1 MDRIR
6 TTDGHRRVTPVAPV
20 DVRWVAD
27 DRSFADV
34 IEQLRRVDA
43 YAIDTEFHRERTY
56 YPRVALVQL
65 AWEDQ
70 VALVDPLA
78 TSLAPLAEVLKG
90 PGVAVI
96 HAADQ
101 DLEVLD
107 LACGVVPTRLFDTQL
122 AAGFVGQGVLSL
134 SALVERELGVRL
146 PKGDRLTDWL
156 RRPLDGPQR
165 DYAAA
170 DVAYLL
176 DLHVKLSEELEAR
189 GRLGWALDECEAL
202 RVRSR
207 AACEP
212 DLAWLRIKECRHLSG
227 RAMGVAKAVAA
238 WRERRAEAR
247 DLPTRFV
254 LPDLAV
260 VGIAQRAPADAEQ
273 LGRIRGVEPRHHQ
286 GRAAAEILE
295 AVQLGLRSH
304 AQRPEPNHR
313 RELDRRIR
321 PAVTLVSAWLSQMGR
336 DLAIETSLLGTRADI
351 EALLSGQDTA
361 RLAQGWRAELV
372 GEPIRRLVAGEAAL
386 AFAAGADGVLV
397 LEQRSHRRL

>member
-1 MDRIR
+1 M
-6 TTDGHRRVTPVAPV
+6 
-20 DVRWVAD
+20 AD

-34 IEQLRRVDA
+34 IDQLRRVDA
-43 YAIDTEFHRERTY
+43 YAVDTEFHRERTY

-101 DLEVLD
+101 DLEVLH

-134 SALVERELGVRL
+134 SALVDRELGVPL

-165 DYAAA
+165 EYAAA
-170 DVAYLL
+170 DVAHLL
-176 DLHVKLSEELEAR
+176 GLHVKLREKLEAR
-189 GRLGWALDECEAL
+189 GRLDWALDECESL

-207 AACEP
+207 ASCEP

-227 RAMGVAKAVAA
+227 RATGVAKAVAA
-238 WRERRAEAR
+238 WRERRAAAK

-260 VGIAQRAPADAEQ
+260 VGIAQRAPANADQ

-351 EALLSGQDTA
+351 EALLSGQETA
-361 RLAQGWRAELV
+361 RLARGWRAELV